1 MSSRER
7 PNLLDVVSSLSSVP
21 GTRNQYAV
29 KITRDWCTQHSVLGG
44 FSTAVM
50 LAAGQRFLDQEL
62 GVGRYPDP
70 VHAFVQFL
78 YMVHPGPSIITCTL
92 LRVSKKQSVL
102 QVELARAPKPG
113 EDSDS
118 YPTTTLGIFT
128 YGDLRKEQGLT
139 QETRPVIT
147 RPPPDRLTECVTI
160 DDPVVNSTPVTAK
173 MNWVA
178 PRSSQGL
185 WGHRLGGHNREVWLS
200 FRDGSKLSDVL
211 HLAYL
216 SDLPLQPPAT
226 HIPDFYAKYAI
237 STLCLSIEFK
247 RRPDPSTD
255 WVMIRSN
262 SNKVSNGRYDAALQL
277 LDEKGNLLALS
288 NHVVFT
294 SDLKPRPARL

>member
-1 MSSRER
+1 MSSRVR

-44 FSTAVM
+44 FSTAIM

-78 YMVHPGPSIITCTL
+78 HMVHPGPSIITCTL
-92 LRVSKKQSVL
+92 LRVSKKQAVL

-128 YGDLRKEQGLT
+128 YGDISKEKGLT

-160 DDPVVNSTPVTAK
+160 DDP
-173 MNWVA
+173 
-178 PRSSQGL
+178 GL

-255 WVMIRSN
+255 WIMVRSN

-277 LDEKGNLLALS
+277 LDERGNLLALS

>member
-1 MSSRER
+1 
-7 PNLLDVVSSLSSVP
+7 
-21 GTRNQYAV
+21 
-29 KITRDWCTQHSVLGG
+29 
-44 FSTAVM
+44 M

-78 YMVHPGPSIITCTL
+78 HMVHPGPSIITCTL
-92 LRVSKKQSVL
+92 LRVSKKQAVL

-118 YPTTTLGIFT
+118 YPTTTLAKKRAS
-128 YGDLRKEQGLT
+128 RKKRGRSSLDHPLIGSLNALLST
-139 QETRPVIT
+139 TPFVS
-147 RPPPDRLTECVTI
+147 
-160 DDPVVNSTPVTAK
+160 STPVTAK

-178 PRSSQGL
+178 PRSPQGL

-216 SDLPLQPPAT
+216 SDLPPAT

-255 WVMIRSN
+255 WIMVRSN

-277 LDEKGNLLALS
+277 LDERGNLLALS

>member
-1 MSSRER
+1 MRSSSFYTWFTLARRLLLAHFYECPRNKPFYKLNSRVPLSRER
-7 PNLLDVVSSLSSVP
+7 TPTLTQLLLSVSSPTAILAKKRASRKKRGRSSLDHPLIGSLNALLSTTP
-21 GTRNQYAV
+21 
-29 KITRDWCTQHSVLGG
+29 
-44 FSTAVM
+44 
-50 LAAGQRFLDQEL
+50 
-62 GVGRYPDP
+62 
-70 VHAFVQFL
+70 FV
-78 YMVHPGPSIITCTL
+78 S
-92 LRVSKKQSVL
+92 
-102 QVELARAPKPG
+102 
-113 EDSDS
+113 
-118 YPTTTLGIFT
+118 
-128 YGDLRKEQGLT
+128 
-139 QETRPVIT
+139 
-147 RPPPDRLTECVTI
+147 
-160 DDPVVNSTPVTAK
+160 STPVTAK

-178 PRSSQGL
+178 PRSPQGL

-255 WVMIRSN
+255 WIMVRSN

-277 LDEKGNLLALS
+277 LDERGNLLALS